1 MPRAGLGSY
10 CTGRQRWVGIIAL
23 LVACLELAGSGEAQQ
38 KAKVPRIGFLGAGS
52 RSSVAARIAA
62 FQQGLRERGYVE
74 GKTIIVEYRFGD
86 GKVDHLS
93 EQAAELVRLKV
104 NVIVSAGSQATRP
117 AKEATTTIPIVMA
130 QDNDPVGSGFVAS
143 LASPGG
149 NVTGLANLTTELS
162 GKQLELLKEI
172 MPKLTRLAVLRDLTE
187 PGNPQAVKQT
197 DIAAQGFGIQRQYLD
212 VRSAADIEPAF
223 LSADKKKMEA
233 LLVLPSSVFNSHR
246 NQIVALAEK
255 SRWPGMYP
263 RIEYVEDGGMM
274 TYGASTNDLFRRA
287 AIFVDK
293 IIKGAKP
300 SDLPVEQPI
309 KFEFIVNLKTAKQ
322 IGLIIPPNVLVRA
335 DRVIR

>member
-1 MPRAGLGSY
+1 MPRARLGSY
-10 CTGRQRWVGIIAL
+10 RQRWVGIIAL
-23 LVACLELAGSGEAQQ
+23 LVACLVLAGSGEAQQ

-52 RSSVAARIAA
+52 RSSVAARMEA
-62 FQQGLRERGYVE
+62 FQQGLRERGYDE

-104 NVIVSAGSQATRP
+104 NVIVTAGSQATRP

-162 GKQLELLKEI
+162 GKQLELLNEI

-197 DIAAQGFGIQRQYLD
+197 DIAAQGFGVQRQYLD

-223 LSADKKKMEA
+223 LSAEKKKMEA

-246 NQIVALAEK
+246 NLIVALAEK

-287 AIFVDK
+287 AIYVDK

-300 SDLPVEQPI
+300 SDIPVEQPI